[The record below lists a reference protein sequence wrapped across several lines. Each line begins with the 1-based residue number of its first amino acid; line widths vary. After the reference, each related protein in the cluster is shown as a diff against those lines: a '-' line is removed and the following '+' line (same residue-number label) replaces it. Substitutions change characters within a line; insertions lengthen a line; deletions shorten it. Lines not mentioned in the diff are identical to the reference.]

1 MSTKITVEHDGKTYE
16 GNVGTIESTFL
27 GTEDHG
33 IVSVMLNFKFE
44 HGGVGVGGYGLDT
57 PENTEDGKTRR
68 VGTAYGL
75 DHIMRIMAIILYAGS
90 AGWGG
95 RSIGIASLTD
105 SDRVL
110 ILEDH
115 AQAWKDRVT
124 A

>member
-1 MSTKITVEHDGKTYE
+1 
-16 GNVGTIESTFL
+16 
-27 GTEDHG
+27 
-33 IVSVMLNFKFE
+33 
-44 HGGVGVGGYGLDT
+44 
-57 PENTEDGKTRR
+57 
-68 VGTAYGL
+68 
-75 DHIMRIMAIILYAGS
+75 MRIMETVGVSRWEALPGKQAIILYAGS